1 MALGPLIWLRLVSSK
16 EMRPTKT
23 ASSLAYLAITLSVV
37 SAFSP
42 IRVGGLSGQ
51 TSPQYAP
58 GNQLPTFRTTRGSTV
73 EANLFRKIFR
83 RDKKD
88 GEDGNADVM
97 GDGDDETPFFAQ
109 IEGEEQTPKIVPV
122 DSAEPLQATVEPPFA
137 APVAETTTPA
147 PAVVPPPA
155 PKAVVPPPP
164 PPKPL
169 SPQEQAEQLRAAA
182 ERTRLEAEKMEAV
195 LSLEKIAKLEKELGS
210 KAVEKDADRAAQ
222 IRRDIDSLKRKLNG
236 EDVAPVPAPRPVKS
250 VEEEESKTVGGA
262 EKSGAASADRSSLVT
277 ATAVLEPEKKSYE
290 PLPADELQKR
300 VQKYEEAP
308 KFMREIVARAAGI
321 DFMDVSEVNTTA
333 LVTKLHED
341 ELKYLDIEKSV
352 TERNQ
357 GDAAP
362 NFSQEQIDA
371 KVKELENVPQF
382 VKNLYGKDAK
392 NDTAIALMMLQSE
405 YENDNMKRQLMR
417 ALEEGSENAREG
429 PTLSP
434 TNKPTGSSD
443 KATSGSTLFGAME
456 EKSEIERMM
465 ESLYP
470 KSTRKEGTVPSQ
482 AQANILMADV
492 MTKIKRFS
500 PSGKP
505 EEVPG
510 GYIIR
515 GTSEYENGQELID
528 AIDAALEK
536 SRVREQLLVHFVA
549 DPTPV
554 TEDQIMIGERPP
566 VLYVTGTD
574 IARDGNRFVLA
585 GVTSLAIGTAW
596 YNSLYPFLL
605 NPSLLKSS
613 EEQLN
618 LANAGMEYDLNF
630 LTEMAI
636 PLFAA
641 FMGTQI
647 VHEAA
652 HWAVASSKKMEITFP
667 TLVPSLVTGVTSSIT
682 ALKNSPKNKQDLFDF
697 AIAGPLAG
705 IVASC
710 ALLFV
715 GCGITATLDS
725 ASYAQLPALP
735 LPILRQ
741 SALAGGIIEYV
752 LGDGML
758 SVPAS
763 AAGTAALAD
772 VNISLHPFA
781 IAGFF
786 GLVVNAINLVPFGR
800 TDGGRVALA
809 LFGRSG
815 SQAAGF
821 FALIALFFQGI
832 FSSDLLLFYFAFMT
846 FFQSEGEI
854 PCRNEVDD
862 IDFSRVLL
870 STFAGVLVLLSIIP
884 MN

>member
-1 MALGPLIWLRLVSSK
+1 MTSEHIIGSFFPCSK
-16 EMRPTKT
+16 EMRPTKVT
-23 ASSLAYLAITLSVV
+23 SSLAYLAITYLSVA

-42 IRVGGLSGQ
+42 IGGLSGQ
-51 TSPQYAP
+51 TPRQCTS
-58 GNQLPTFRTTRGSTV
+58 NNDLSSFRSTRGSTV

-88 GEDGNADVM
+88 GEDGDADVM
-97 GDGDDETPFFAQ
+97 GDADGETPFFAQ
-109 IEGEEQTPKIVPV
+109 EQTPEVVPV
-122 DSAEPLQATVEPPFA
+122 DSAEPLQATAEPSFA
-137 APVAETTTPA
+137 APVVETTAPA
-147 PAVVPPPA
+147 PVVVPPPA
-155 PKAVVPPPP
+155 PKPVVPPPPP

-195 LSLEKIAKLEKELGS
+195 LFLEKIAKLEKELGS

-236 EDVAPVPAPRPVKS
+236 EEIAPVPAPRPVKNA
-250 VEEEESKTVGGA
+250 ESELETVADA
-262 EKSGAASADRSSLVT
+262 EKSDRASADRSSLVT

-290 PLPADELQKR
+290 PLPANELQER
-300 VQKYEEAP
+300 VQKYEQAP
-308 KFMREIVARAAGI
+308 KFMREIVARTAGI
-321 DFMDVSEVNTTA
+321 DFMDVSEVNATA
-333 LVTKLHED
+333 LVVKLHED

-352 TERNQ
+352 AERNQ
-357 GDAAP
+357 GNAP

-392 NDTAIALMMLQSE
+392 NDTAIALQMLQTD
-405 YENDNMKRQLMR
+405 YESDNMKRQLMR
-417 ALEEGSENAREG
+417 AMEEGSENAREG
-429 PTLSP
+429 PTLSS
-434 TNKPTGSSD
+434 TNKPTGGSD
-443 KATSGSTLFGAME
+443 KTTSGSTLFGEVE
-456 EKSEIERMM
+456 EKSELERMM

-482 AQANILMADV
+482 AQANILIADV

-515 GTSEYENGQELID
+515 GTSEYETGQELID
-528 AIDAALEK
+528 AIDDALEK

-554 TEDQIMIGERPP
+554 TEDQLMIGERPP
-566 VLYVTGTD
+566 VLYVTSTD
-574 IARDGNRFVLA
+574 IAREGNRFVLA

-630 LTEMAI
+630 LTDMAI
-636 PLFAA
+636 PLFTA

-682 ALKNSPKNKQDLFDF
+682 ALKKSPKNKQDVFDL
-697 AIAGPLAG
+697 AIVGPLAG

-735 LPILRQ
+735 LVVLRQ
-741 SALAGGIIEYV
+741 SALGGGIIEYV

-786 GLVVNAINLVPFGR
+786 GLIVNAINLVPFGR

-846 FFQSEGEI
+846 FQSESEI

-884 MN
+884 MD

>member
-1 MALGPLIWLRLVSSK
+1 MKSIK
-16 EMRPTKT
+16 IT
-23 ASSLAYLAITLSVV
+23 SSLAYLAISLSVA
-37 SAFSP
+37 SAFGP
-42 IRVGGLSGQ
+42 IGGLSGQ
-51 TSPQYAP
+51 TSRQCTSN
-58 GNQLPTFRTTRGSTV
+58 NQLPTFRTTRGSTV
-73 EANLFRKIFR
+73 ETYLFRKIFR

-97 GDGDDETPFFAQ
+97 GDADDETPFFAQ
-109 IEGEEQTPKIVPV
+109 EQASEVVPV
-122 DSAEPLQATVEPPFA
+122 DSVEPLQVAAEPSFA
-137 APVAETTTPA
+137 APVIETTTPG
-147 PAVVPPPA
+147 PVVVPPPA
-155 PKAVVPPPP
+155 PKPVAPPP

-195 LSLEKIAKLEKELGS
+195 LSLEKITKLEKELGS
-210 KAVEKDADRAAQ
+210 KAVENDADRAAQ

-236 EDVAPVPAPRPVKS
+236 EEVAPVPAPRPVKS
-250 VEEEESKTVGGA
+250 VESASKTAADA
-262 EKSGAASADRSSLVT
+262 ERSAVASTDRSSLVT
-277 ATAVLEPEKKSYE
+277 PTAVLAPEKKSYE
-290 PLPADELQKR
+290 PLPANELQER
-300 VQKYEEAP
+300 VQKYEQSP
-308 KFMREIVARAAGI
+308 KFMREIVARTAGI
-321 DFMDVSEVNTTA
+321 DFMDVSEVNATA
-333 LVTKLHED
+333 LVVKLHED

-352 TERNQ
+352 AERNQ
-357 GDAAP
+357 GNAP

-392 NDTAIALMMLQSE
+392 NDTAIALQMLQTE
-405 YENDNMKRQLMR
+405 YENDNMKRQLIR
-417 ALEEGSENAREG
+417 AMEEMEEGSENTREG

-434 TNKPTGSSD
+434 TNKPTGGSD
-443 KATSGSTLFGAME
+443 EVTSGSTLFGAVE
-456 EKSEIERMM
+456 EKSEMERMM

-470 KSTRKEGTVPSQ
+470 KSTRKEGTMPSQ
-482 AQANILMADV
+482 AQTNILMADV

-515 GTSEYENGQELID
+515 GTSEYESGQELID
-528 AIDAALEK
+528 AIDSALEK

-554 TEDQIMIGERPP
+554 TEDQLMIGERPP
-566 VLYVTGTD
+566 VLYVTSTD
-574 IARDGNRFVLA
+574 IAREGNRFVLA
-585 GVTSLAIGTAW
+585 GVTSVAIGTAW

-630 LTEMAI
+630 LTDMAI

-641 FMGTQI
+641 FMGTQV

-682 ALKNSPKNKQDLFDF
+682 ALKKSPKNKQDLFDF
-697 AIAGPLAG
+697 AIVGPLAG

-735 LPILRQ
+735 LVVLRQ

-800 TDGGRVALA
+800 TDGGRVSLA

-846 FFQSEGEI
+846 FFQSECEI

-884 MN
+884 MD

>member
-1 MALGPLIWLRLVSSK
+1 
-16 EMRPTKT
+16 MRPTKIT
-23 ASSLAYLAITLSVV
+23 SSLAYLAITYLSVA

-42 IRVGGLSGQ
+42 IGGLSGQ
-51 TSPQYAP
+51 RSPQC
-58 GNQLPTFRTTRGSTV
+58 NSNDDLSSFRTTRRSTV
-73 EANLFRKIFR
+73 EVNLFRKIFR
-83 RDKKD
+83 RDKKG

-97 GDGDDETPFFAQ
+97 GDADDETPFFAQ
-109 IEGEEQTPKIVPV
+109 EQTPEVVPV
-122 DSAEPLQATVEPPFA
+122 DSVEPLQAAEEPSFV
-137 APVAETTTPA
+137 APVVETTAPA
-147 PAVVPPPA
+147 PVVVQPPPA
-155 PKAVVPPPP
+155 PKPVVPPP

-250 VEEEESKTVGGA
+250 VESELETDADAAEESGV
-262 EKSGAASADRSSLVT
+262 ASTDRSSLVT
-277 ATAVLEPEKKSYE
+277 ATAVLGPEKKSYE
-290 PLPADELQKR
+290 PLPANELQDR
-300 VQKYEEAP
+300 VQKYEQAP
-308 KFMREIVARAAGI
+308 KFMREIVARTAGV
-321 DFMDVSEVNTTA
+321 DFMDVSEVNATA
-333 LVTKLHED
+333 LVVKLHED

-352 TERNQ
+352 AERNQ
-357 GDAAP
+357 GNDP

-392 NDTAIALMMLQSE
+392 NDTAIALQMLQTE
-405 YENDNMKRQLMR
+405 YESDNMKRQLMR
-417 ALEEGSENAREG
+417 ALEEGSENDREG

-434 TNKPTGSSD
+434 TNKPNGGND
-443 KATSGSTLFGAME
+443 KATSGSTLFGEVE
-456 EKSEIERMM
+456 EKSEMERMM

-528 AIDAALEK
+528 AIDDALEK

-554 TEDQIMIGERPP
+554 TEDQLTIGERPP
-566 VLYVTGTD
+566 VLYVTSTD
-574 IARDGNRFVLA
+574 IAREGNRFVLA

-596 YNSLYPFLL
+596 YNSLYPYLL

-630 LTEMAI
+630 LTDMAI
-636 PLFAA
+636 PLFTA

-682 ALKNSPKNKQDLFDF
+682 ALKKSPRTKQDLFDF
-697 AIAGPLAG
+697 AIVGPLAG

-735 LPILRQ
+735 LVVLRQ
-741 SALAGGIIEYV
+741 SALGGGIIEYV

-786 GLVVNAINLVPFGR
+786 GLIVNAINLVPFGR

-846 FFQSEGEI
+846 FFQSESEI

-884 MN
+884 MD

>member
-1 MALGPLIWLRLVSSK
+1 MGRSARLS
-16 EMRPTKT
+16 
-23 ASSLAYLAITLSVV
+23 
-37 SAFSP
+37 
-42 IRVGGLSGQ
+42 
-51 TSPQYAP
+51 
-58 GNQLPTFRTTRGSTV
+58 
-73 EANLFRKIFR
+73 
-83 RDKKD
+83 
-88 GEDGNADVM
+88 
-97 GDGDDETPFFAQ
+97 FFAQ
-109 IEGEEQTPKIVPV
+109 EQTPEVVPK
-122 DSAEPLQATVEPPFA
+122 DSIEPAQATAEPSFIAPETTAP
-137 APVAETTTPA
+137 APV
-147 PAVVPPPA
+147 VVPPPA
-155 PKAVVPPPP
+155 PKRVVPPP

-169 SPQEQAEQLRAAA
+169 SPQEQANQLRAAA

-195 LSLEKIAKLEKELGS
+195 LSLEKIAKLEKQLGS

-236 EDVAPVPAPRPVKS
+236 EDVAPVPAPRAVKS
-250 VEEEESKTVGGA
+250 VESESESDAAAAEE
-262 EKSGAASADRSSLVT
+262 SGAASTDRSSLVT

-290 PLPADELQKR
+290 PLPASELKGR
-300 VQKYEEAP
+300 VQKYEQAP
-308 KFMREIVARAAGI
+308 KFMREIVARTAGI
-321 DFMDVSEVNTTA
+321 DYMDVSEVNATA
-333 LVTKLHED
+333 LVVKLHED
-341 ELKYLDIEKSV
+341 ELKYL
-352 TERNQ
+352 ERNQ
-357 GDAAP
+357 GNAP

-392 NDTAIALMMLQSE
+392 NDTAIALQMLQTE
-405 YENDNMKRQLMR
+405 YESDNMKRQLMR
-417 ALEEGSENAREG
+417 ALEEVEEGSENAREG

-434 TNKPTGSSD
+434 TNKANGGND
-443 KATSGSTLFGAME
+443 KATSGSTLFGEVE

-465 ESLYP
+465 ESYYP

-528 AIDAALEK
+528 AIDDALEK

-554 TEDQIMIGERPP
+554 TEDQLMIGERPP
-566 VLYVTGTD
+566 VLYVTSTD
-574 IARDGNRFVLA
+574 IAREGNRFVLA

-630 LTEMAI
+630 LTDMAI
-636 PLFAA
+636 PLFTA

-682 ALKNSPKNKQDLFDF
+682 ALKRSPRNKQDLFDF
-697 AIAGPLAG
+697 AIVGPLAG

-735 LPILRQ
+735 LVVLRQ
-741 SALAGGIIEYV
+741 SALGGGIIEYV

-763 AAGTAALAD
+763 TAGTAALAD

-846 FFQSEGEI
+846 FFQSESEI

-884 MN
+884 MD

>member
-1 MALGPLIWLRLVSSK
+1 
-16 EMRPTKT
+16 MRVHA
-23 ASSLAYLAITLSVV
+23 ASSLAYLAITCLSIA

-42 IRVGGLSGQ
+42 IGSLSSQKQPRCIGDDR
-51 TSPQYAP
+51 
-58 GNQLPTFRTTRGSTV
+58 LPTFRTNRGSTV
-73 EANLFRKIFR
+73 EANLFRKMFG

-88 GEDGNADVM
+88 GEDGGDEVM
-97 GDGDDETPFFAQ
+97 DATDTVDGAPFFAQ
-109 IEGEEQTPKIVPV
+109 TETGEQTP
-122 DSAEPLQATVEPPFA
+122 DA
-137 APVAETTTPA
+137 APVDFSEPLESTVAESSSEAAVVATAPA
-147 PAVVPPPA
+147 PAPAAAAAAAAPPMASAPPVPSPPS
-155 PKAVVPPPP
+155 PPP

-169 SPQEQAEQLRAAA
+169 TPQEQAKQLRAAA

-195 LSLEKIAKLEKELGS
+195 LSLEKISKLEKELGT
-210 KAVEKDADRAAQ
+210 KAVEKDPDRAAQ

-236 EDVAPVPAPRPVKS
+236 EDVAPVPSPRPAKS
-250 VEEEESKTVGGA
+250 VEGSEVATSDDSSVE
-262 EKSGAASADRSSLVT
+262 RNSLVT
-277 ATAVLEPEKKSYE
+277 ATAVIEPTKKTFE
-290 PLPADELQKR
+290 PLPANELQER
-300 VQKYEEAP
+300 VQKYEQAP
-308 KFMREIVARAAGI
+308 KFMREIVARTAGI
-321 DFMDVSEVNTTA
+321 DFMDVSEVNATA
-333 LVTKLHED
+333 LVMKLHED
-341 ELKYLDIEKSV
+341 ELKYLDFEKV
-352 TERNQ
+352 
-357 GDAAP
+357 A

-382 VKNLYGKDAK
+382 VKNLYGKDAN
-392 NDTAIALMMLQSE
+392 NDTAIALQMLQTD
-405 YENDNMKRQLMR
+405 YESDNMKRQLMR
-417 ALEEGSENAREG
+417 SIEEHAENTREG

-434 TNKPTGSSD
+434 TNKPSGTDD
-443 KATSGSTLFGAME
+443 KTTSGSSLFGEME
-456 EKSEIERMM
+456 EKTEIERMM

-470 KSTRKEGTVPSQ
+470 KSTRKEGMVPSQ

-510 GYIIR
+510 GYVIR
-515 GTSEYENGQELID
+515 GTSKYDNGQELID
-528 AIDAALEK
+528 AIDDALEK
-536 SRVREQLLVHFVA
+536 SRVREQLLVHYVS

-554 TEDQIMIGERPP
+554 SEDQMMVGERPP
-566 VLYVTGTD
+566 VLFVTSTD
-574 IARDGNRFVLA
+574 IAREGNRLA
-585 GVTSLAIGTAW
+585 LVGVTSLAIGATW

-605 NPSLLKSS
+605 NPNLLKSS

-630 LTEMAI
+630 LTNMAI

-682 ALKNSPKNKQDLFDF
+682 ALKKSPKNKQDLFDF
-697 AIAGPLAG
+697 AIVGPLAG
-705 IVASC
+705 IIASC
-710 ALLFV
+710 ALLFL

-735 LPILRQ
+735 LAVLRQ
-741 SALAGGIIEYV
+741 SALAGGIMEYI

-786 GLVVNAINLVPFGR
+786 GLVVNAINLVPYGR

-815 SQAAGF
+815 SQVAGF
-821 FALIALFFQGI
+821 FALIALFLQGI
-832 FSSDLLLFYFAFMT
+832 FSSDLLLFYFAFIT
-846 FFQSEGEI
+846 FFQSENEI

-870 STFAGVLVLLSIIP
+870 S
-884 MN
+884 

>member
-1 MALGPLIWLRLVSSK
+1 MHHAA
-16 EMRPTKT
+16 
-23 ASSLAYLAITLSVV
+23 ASCLAYLAITITCLSIRQS

-42 IRVGGLSGQ
+42 TGSLSGQ
-51 TSPQYAP
+51 KHSRCIVSV
-58 GNQLPTFRTTRGSTV
+58 GNCQPTFRTTRGSTV

-88 GEDGNADVM
+88 GE
-97 GDGDDETPFFAQ
+97 GDDEVMDATNETTPFFVQTEA
-109 IEGEEQTPKIVPV
+109 GEQT
-122 DSAEPLQATVEPPFA
+122 
-137 APVAETTTPA
+137 
-147 PAVVPPPA
+147 PAVVPAGVADSLESVAESSAVAVDVAPA
-155 PKAVVPPPP
+155 PAAAPPMAAPPVPLPPPP
-164 PPKPL
+164 SKPL
-169 SPQEQAEQLRAAA
+169 TPQEQADQLRAAA
-182 ERTRLEAEKMEAV
+182 VRTRLEAEKMEAV

-210 KAVEKDADRAAQ
+210 KTVEKDPDRAAQ

-236 EDVAPVPAPRPVKS
+236 EDVAPVPAPPRPEKS
-250 VEEEESKTVGGA
+250 VESPEAATTSDEASGNSSVDK
-262 EKSGAASADRSSLVT
+262 KS
-277 ATAVLEPEKKSYE
+277 TAVLPVLESTKKVS
-290 PLPADELQKR
+290 LPPNELQER
-300 VQKYEEAP
+300 VEKFEQAP
-308 KFMREIVARAAGI
+308 KFMREIVARTAGI
-321 DFMDVSEVNTTA
+321 DFMDVSEVNATA
-333 LVTKLHED
+333 LVIQLHED

-352 TERNQ
+352 LGRDRGNV
-357 GDAAP
+357 P

-392 NDTAIALMMLQSE
+392 NDTAIALQMLQSD
-405 YENDNMKRQLMR
+405 YEAENFSRQVMR
-417 ALEEGSENAREG
+417 AMEERTEVLERDD
-429 PTLSP
+429 
-434 TNKPTGSSD
+434 KPSGAED
-443 KATSGSTLFGAME
+443 KKASGSTLFGEVE
-456 EKSEIERMM
+456 EKPEMERMM
-465 ESLYP
+465 ESLFP
-470 KSTRKEGTVPSQ
+470 KSTRKEGMVPSQ
-482 AQANILMADV
+482 AQSNILMADV
-492 MTKIKRFS
+492 MTKIKKFS

-515 GTSEYENGQELID
+515 GTSEYDNGQELID
-528 AIDAALEK
+528 AIDDALEK
-536 SRVREQLLVHFVA
+536 SRVREQLLVHYVS

-554 TEDQIMIGERPP
+554 TEDQLMVGERPP
-566 VLYVTGTD
+566 VLFVTSTD
-574 IARDGNRFVLA
+574 IAREGNRLLLA
-585 GVTSLAIGTAW
+585 GTTSLAIGSTW
-596 YNSLYPFLL
+596 FNSLYPFLL
-605 NPSLLKSS
+605 NPSLLKLS

-618 LANAGMEYDLNF
+618 LANAGMENDLNF
-630 LTEMAI
+630 LTDMAV
-636 PLFAA
+636 PVFAA

-682 ALKNSPKNKQDLFDF
+682 ALKKSPKNKQDLFDF
-697 AIAGPLAG
+697 AIVGPLAG
-705 IVASC
+705 IIASC
-710 ALLFV
+710 TLLFL

-735 LPILRQ
+735 LVILRQ
-741 SALAGGIIEYV
+741 SALAGGIIEYI

-763 AAGTAALAD
+763 AAGAEALAD
-772 VNISLHPFA
+772 VSISLHPFA

-786 GLVVNAINLVPFGR
+786 GLMVNAINLVPFGR

-815 SQAAGF
+815 NQAVGF

-832 FSSDLLLFYFAFMT
+832 FGSDLLLFYFAFIT
-846 FFQSEGEI
+846 FFQSENEI

-870 STFAGVLVLLSIIP
+870 STFAGVLVLLSLIP
-884 MN
+884 ME